1 MIGGHPLVIC
11 VLIGAEN
18 MYPPELET
26 EKIIQSKKDK
36 GNSHIKN
43 CVHFAF
49 REQGK
54 YDGKQRIYI
63 SV

>member
-1 MIGGHPLVIC
+1 MIC

-18 MYPPELET
+18 MLPSKLEA

-49 REQGK
+49 SEQGE
-54 YDGKQRIYI
+54 YNGKQRIYI

>member
-1 MIGGHPLVIC
+1 
-11 VLIGAEN
+11 

-49 REQGK
+49 SEQGE
-54 YDGKQRIYI
+54 YNGKQRIYI

>member
-1 MIGGHPLVIC
+1 MLPSK
-11 VLIGAEN
+11 
-18 MYPPELET
+18 LEA

-49 REQGK
+49 SEQGE
-54 YDGKQRIYI
+54 YNGKQRIYI

>member
-18 MYPPELET
+18 MLPSELEA
-26 EKIIQSKKDK
+26 EKIIQSQKEK

-43 CVHFAF
+43 GVHFVF
-49 REQGK
+49 CEQGE
-54 YDGKQRIYI
+54 YNGKQRICI